1 MDGNLYKRKI
11 FLNKVE
17 MSRILSPSY
26 CYPEN
31 WKLKYPKKLLALDK
45 NHDEIRKND

>member
-31 WKLKYPKKLLALDK
+31 WKLEFSKKIAACGK
-45 NHDEIRKND
+45 MQQREPV